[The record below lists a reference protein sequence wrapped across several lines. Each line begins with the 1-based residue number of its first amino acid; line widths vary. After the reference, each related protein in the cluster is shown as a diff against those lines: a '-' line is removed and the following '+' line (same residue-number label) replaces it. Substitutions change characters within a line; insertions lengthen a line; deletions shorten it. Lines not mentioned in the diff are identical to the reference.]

1 MKRKSIVLLWTFAF
15 LLSWAYSIYYA
26 REAQLEGVTTPV
38 RTDTGT
44 IARDDEEIEAAIKE
58 RYFPDSQVNR
68 EPIEIAVKNAE
79 VTLRG
84 QVSSDAARLKA
95 CELARETPG
104 VQKVHDQMQ
113 VTPPFSVATVALE
126 AVDSKPAVK
135 QPTPTQPRAL
145 TAPKGT
151 SKQDHVGQIPA
162 VLGAPIATSDTVAAA
177 RKPRPADTD
186 TFANASL
193 NASENPDCSYFGP
206 LHEKISSVGLRE
218 NLVRS
223 RFKDRS
229 QSRGKLS
236 TSLTEQVAAKLPSG
250 PDSAEIKFPFEPPY
264 GNDPVNYANPID
276 RHIFSALQTAGVPPA
291 KLTNDFEFIRRVS
304 LDLTGRIPT
313 KDRVLSFVADSS
325 PDKRQRL
332 TDELLGAPEW
342 VDKWTMFFGDL
353 YQNTQQNQQVTM
365 YQEGVLAFNSWIR
378 DSLANNKPY
387 DQMARD
393 LIMAQ
398 GTSSYQTG
406 TINWLVG
413 GSMGG
418 GPYQDHVDAR
428 TARMAQ
434 HLLGLAHMN
443 CVGCHDGAGHL
454 DSLSLWGKDAKRIQF
469 WQLASFLSHTEAY
482 QTRID
487 PAVSQPYYWGIR
499 EDASAT
505 YQQDYRLNTTT
516 GNRPPR
522 QPFNGLQ
529 RVSPWYP
536 FGGGGPVNE
545 NYRVALARLVTSDFQ
560 FARAAVNYVWREF
573 FGIGIVD
580 PPDFFDLAR
589 LDENNPPPAPWT
601 LQPSHPAL
609 LRELAQDFISSGYD
623 LKTLMRSIVT
633 SRAYQLSS
641 RYTGT
646 WNSTWERLFARKLV
660 RRLWGEELHDAIV
673 QSSGIL
679 PSYNLGTVYGPKS
692 WAMQFPDTRP
702 VFSQFVEDFMNGNRD
717 EEERLS
723 EVSIQQS
730 LTLMNNNVVMSR
742 VVASNTNGL
751 VARSLSLPN
760 DQLVDHLFLTVLS
773 RYPTEAEKSLA
784 VSSLQTGT
792 RSQKAE
798 NLLWSLYNKV
808 DFIFNY

>member
-1 MKRKSIVLLWTFAF
+1 MKRKSIVLPWTFSF
-15 LLSWAYSIYYA
+15 LLCSAYGLYYA
-26 REAQLEGVTTPV
+26 RETNLEGLERSVSADRETV
-38 RTDTGT
+38 SQ
-44 IARDDEEIEAAIKE
+44 DDEEIKATTKE
-58 RYFPDSQVNR
+58 RYFLSQVR
-68 EPIEIAVKNAE
+68 SDPIEIAVN
-79 VTLRG
+79 
-84 QVSSDAARLKA
+84 KA
-95 CELARETPG
+95 TPA
-104 VQKVHDQMQ
+104 QQ
-113 VTPPFSVATVALE
+113 PP
-126 AVDSKPAVK
+126 
-135 QPTPTQPRAL
+135 AL
-145 TAPKGT
+145 TAQAG
-151 SKQDHVGQIPA
+151 SSSDDQVRQISP
-162 VLGAPIATSDTVAAA
+162 LRGAPIETGDTGAAP
-177 RKPRPADTD
+177 RKPEPSVNEPLDV
-186 TFANASL
+186 
-193 NASENPDCSYFGP
+193 SENPDCTYFGP

-218 NLVRS
+218 DLLRS

-229 QSRGKLS
+229 LSRGRFS
-236 TSLTEQVAAKLPSG
+236 MSLTEQVAAKLPSSS
-250 PDSAEIKFPFEPPY
+250 DSAEIMFLFEPPY
-264 GNDPVNYANPID
+264 GNDPVNPTNLID

-291 KLTNDFEFIRRVS
+291 KLTNDFEFIRRVT

-325 PDKRQRL
+325 LDKRERL
-332 TDELLGAPEW
+332 VDELLSAPEW
-342 VDKWTMFFGDL
+342 LDKWTMFFGDL
-353 YQNTQQNQQVTM
+353 YQNTQQNQQVAM
-365 YQEGVLAFNSWIR
+365 YQQGVLAFNNWIR

-387 DQMARD
+387 DQMARE
-393 LIMAQ
+393 LITAQ
-398 GTSSYQTG
+398 GTNSYETG

-434 HLLGLAHMN
+434 HLLGLAHMD
-443 CVGCHDGAGHL
+443 CIGCHDGGGHL
-454 DSLSLWGKDAKRIQF
+454 DSLSLWGRDAKRIQF

-482 QTRID
+482 RTPVD
-487 PAVSQPYYWGIR
+487 PAVAQPYYWGIR

-529 RVSPWYP
+529 RVSPSYP
-536 FGGGGPVNE
+536 FGGGGSVNE

-560 FARAAVNYVWREF
+560 FARAAVNYVWKEF

-609 LRELAQDFISSGYD
+609 LRELAQDFIDSGYD
-623 LKTLMRSIVT
+623 LKALMRRIVN

-646 WNSTWERLFARKLV
+646 WNPTWERLFARKLV
-660 RRLWGEELHDAIV
+660 RRLWGEELHDAVV

-679 PSYNLGTVYGPKS
+679 PNYNLGAVYGSKS

-702 VFSQFVEDFMNGNRD
+702 VFLQFVEDFMNGNRD

-723 EVSIQQS
+723 EVSIQQA
-730 LTLMNNNVVMSR
+730 LNLMNNNVVMSR
-742 VVASNTNGL
+742 VVASNPNGL

-773 RYPTEAEKSLA
+773 RYPTDVEKSLA
-784 VSSLQTGT
+784 LSSLQTST
-792 RSQKAE
+792 RTQKVE